1 MKTGVVRFYNVD
13 KNYGFI
19 KADDGSGETFV
30 HISRIQKA
38 GLEKL
43 VGGQKIS
50 YKVKLDKVKN
60 KNYASI
66 MPLRFLLL
74 LIVIK

>member
-1 MKTGVVRFYNVD
+1 MKTGVVTFYNVD
-13 KNYGFI
+13 KKYGFI

-30 HISRIQKA
+30 HISSIQKS

-43 VGGQKIS
+43 VSGQKIS

-60 KNYASI
+60 KNYAST
-66 MPLRFLLL
+66 LS
-74 LIVIK
+74 LIIDSD

>member
-13 KNYGFI
+13 KKYGFI

-30 HISRIQKA
+30 HFSRIKKA

-43 VGGQKIS
+43 VGGQKIN
-50 YKVKLDKVKN
+50 YLVKFDEFKK
-60 KNYASI
+60 KNYATMLS
-66 MPLRFLLL
+66 
-74 LIVIK
+74 LIPDSD